1 MPARFLPMIFQR
13 FFDDKL
19 AQASYLV
26 GCVATGEAA
35 VVDANRDVEPYVRAA
50 EREGLRIVAVTE
62 THIHADYL
70 SGSRELAART
80 GAKLHLS
87 DCGPADWKYGFA
99 RSDQARLLGDG
110 DEIAVGNVRLRAIHT
125 PGHTPEHL
133 SFFIID
139 GAATPEPMGVITG
152 DFVFCGDVGRP
163 DLLEKAV
170 HVRGSAEAAA
180 KTLWQSLQKFR
191 AWPDHL
197 SLWPGHGA
205 GSACGKGMSSVPSS
219 TVGYE
224 KRVNW
229 AFQAKDERA
238 FIDGVLAGQPEPPAY
253 FATMKRLNKEGPR
266 VLGGVRVP
274 ELLDFSQLRV
284 ASHES
289 RVSDAGSQAAR
300 QASATNSQLATRN
313 SPILVDLR
321 SAADF
326 AAGHIPGSLSIP
338 LNKSFTTWAG
348 SLLPYDR
355 DIELIF
361 PDRDAA
367 GLREAVRDLALI
379 GLDRIAGYWTVD
391 AIDWW
396 RDQGRPLMTVAQLE
410 PRDLARGGYTVV
422 DVRAASEWVEGHLKG
437 AIHIPLPELEARLGE
452 VPVGGPL
459 VLQCA
464 GGGRSMIAAS
474 LLQAHGIAG
483 VANLTGGYGAW
494 LRAGLP
500 TEK

>member
-1 MPARFLPMIFQR
+1 MPPRFLPMIFQR

-87 DCGPADWKYGFA
+87 DCGPAEWKYGFA
-99 RSDQARLLGDG
+99 ATDQARLLKDG
-110 DEIAVGNVRLRAIHT
+110 DEIKVGNVILRAAHT

-133 SFFIID
+133 SFLIID
-139 GAATPEPMGVITG
+139 GAATKDPMGVITG

-170 HVRGSAEAAA
+170 HVRGSAEVAA

-266 VLGGVRVP
+266 VLGGLKEP
-274 ELLDFSQLRV
+274 PLLDFNKLRV
-284 ASHES
+284 ESHES
-289 RVSDAGSQAAR
+289 RDPKP
-300 QASATNSQLATRN
+300 ASGTRN
-313 SPILVDLR
+313 SRLGTRDSQLLVDLR

-326 AAGHIPGSLSIP
+326 AAGHIPGSLGIP

-355 DIELIF
+355 DIHLIF

-379 GLDRIAGYWTVD
+379 GLDRIAGYWTVE

-396 RDQGRPLMTVAQLE
+396 REQGRPLTTVTQLE
-410 PRDLARGGYTVV
+410 VGELAKGGYTVV

-474 LLQAHGIAG
+474 LLQAHGISG

>member
-1 MPARFLPMIFQR
+1 MILHR

-19 AQASYLV
+19 AQASYLI

-35 VVDANRDVEPYVRAA
+35 VIDANRDVEPYVRAA

-99 RSDQARLLGDG
+99 KSDGARLLTEG
-110 DEIAVGNVRLRAIHT
+110 DEIVIGNVKLRVLHT

-133 SFFIID
+133 SFLIID
-139 GAATPEPMGVITG
+139 GAATPDPMGVITG

-170 HVRGSAEAAA
+170 QVKGSAEVAA
-180 KTLWQSLQKFR
+180 KTLWQSLAKFR
-191 AWPDHL
+191 ALPDHL
-197 SLWPGHGA
+197 SMWPGHGA

-229 AFQAKDERA
+229 AFLAKDERA
-238 FIDGVLAGQPEPPAY
+238 FVDGVLAGQPEPPAY
-253 FATMKRLNKEGPR
+253 FATMKRLNRDGPR
-266 VLGGVRVP
+266 VLGGLREP
-274 ELLDFSQLRV
+274 TLLDYSSLVVGGWSTNGGHQQPT
-284 ASHES
+284 ASH
-289 RVSDAGSQAAR
+289 
-300 QASATNSQLATRN
+300 
-313 SPILVDLR
+313 PILVDLR

-355 DIELIF
+355 DIQLLF

-391 AIDWW
+391 AIEWW
-396 RDQGRPLMTVAQLE
+396 TEQGRPLVPVARMTAAE
-410 PRDLARGGYTVV
+410 AAAAKYATV
-422 DVRAASEWVEGHLKG
+422 DVRAGSEWSEGHLPG
-437 AIHIPLPELEARLGE
+437 ALHIPLPELADRIGE
-452 VPVGGPL
+452 LPAGRPL
-459 VLQCA
+459 LLQCA
-464 GGGRSMIAAS
+464 SGARSMIAAS
-474 LLQAHGIAG
+474 LLQARGIPE
-483 VANLTGGYGAW
+483 VVNLTGGYSAW
-494 LRAGLP
+494 VRAGLP
-500 TEK
+500 TVR